1 LSPSRFET
9 VLTNA
14 AYVQPMTQK
23 TVLIVDDEATQR
35 RLAEI
40 AVVKE
45 GYLAR
50 TLDNGSDAIALLS
63 GPEGAD
69 IHAVILDF
77 SMPKVTGLDVMR
89 AISPLRPALP
99 MIMLTAHSSLNTAV
113 EAMRAG
119 ASDFLVKPASPD
131 RIKAALAAAFSAND
145 AKELRP
151 LTEKLADTKQLTFEQ
166 LVGQAPAFLDAIA
179 MARKAAAAAIPLL
192 IEGESGVGKE
202 LIAQSVH
209 SASPRSRKAFVAVNC
224 GAIPANLIESTLF
237 GHEKGAFTGAIDKAS
252 GRFVDADG
260 GTLFLDEIGEMPL
273 DAQVKLLRVLQEGEV
288 QPVGGKAPRKV
299 DVRVISAT
307 NRDLGHEVRAGRF
320 REDLFYRLN
329 VVSVAIPPLRDRRGD
344 IPALAHHFLA
354 QIAASESVAAR
365 TFSVDA
371 MALLAEFS
379 WPGNVR
385 QLQNAIFRAAVL
397 CDDSALHPSDF
408 PQLSEQAHVRRL
420 RRSSDQSG
428 RDATLH
434 GERRQ
439 SDPAPSVTISLTDAA
454 GQFRSFS
461 DIEAEILQASIR
473 HYKGRMSE
481 VAKRLGIGRST
492 LYRKLGELNLLP

>member
-1 LSPSRFET
+1 M
-9 VLTNA
+9 A
-14 AYVQPMTQK
+14 KQ

-35 RLAEI
+35 RLVET
-40 AVVKE
+40 AVARE
-45 GYLAR
+45 GYGVR
-50 TLDNGSDAIALLS
+50 TLDNGADAIALLNS
-63 GPEGAD
+63 PDGAN
-69 IHAVILDF
+69 IHAVILDL
-77 SMPKVTGLDVMR
+77 SMPRVNGLDVMQ
-89 AISPLRPALP
+89 AVRPMRPNLP
-99 MIMLTAHSSLNTAV
+99 IIMLTAHSSLNKAV

-131 RIKAALAAAFSAND
+131 RIKSALAAAFTAND
-145 AKELRP
+145 ARELRP

-166 LVGQAPAFLDAIA
+166 LVGKAPNFLDAIA
-179 MARKAAAAAIPLL
+179 MARKAAASAIPLL

-209 SASPRSRKAFVAVNC
+209 SASPRGRKAFVAVNC

-237 GHEKGAFTGAIDKAS
+237 GHEKGAFTGAIDKAN

-288 QPVGGKAPRKV
+288 QPVGSKAPRKV

-307 NRDLGHEVRAGRF
+307 NRDLAHEVRAGRF

-329 VVSVAIPPLRDRRGD
+329 VVSVALPPLRDRRAD
-344 IPALAHHFLA
+344 ISALAHHFLVH
-354 QIAASESVAAR
+354 IAASESVAAQS
-365 TFSVDA
+365 FSKE
-371 MALLAEFS
+371 ALSLLSEFS

-397 CDDSALHPSDF
+397 CDSPVLDAADF
-408 PQLSEQAHVRRL
+408 PQLSQQSHVRRL
-420 RRSSDQSG
+420 RRSSDQSHEQRG
-428 RDATLH
+428 PQA
-434 GERRQ
+434 ERGHYGQ
-439 SDPAPSVTISLTDAA
+439 AAAINILITDSVGQIRSLA
-454 GQFRSFS
+454 
-461 DIEAEILQASIR
+461 DIEAEVLRAAIG
-473 HYKGRMSE
+473 HCEGRMSE

-492 LYRKLGELNLLP
+492 LYRKLGELNLLA

>member
-1 LSPSRFET
+1 M
-9 VLTNA
+9 N
-14 AYVQPMTQK
+14 QQ

-35 RLAEI
+35 RLAE
-40 AVVKE
+40 AVVSRE
-45 GYLAR
+45 GYAVR
-50 TLDNGSDAIALLS
+50 TLDNGADAIALLN
-63 GPEGAD
+63 GPDGAQ
-69 IHAVILDF
+69 IHAVILDL
-77 SMPKVTGLDVMR
+77 SMPRVTGLDVMR
-89 AISPLRPALP
+89 AVRPMRPTLP
-99 MIMLTAHSSLNTAV
+99 MIMLTAHSSLSTAV

-131 RIKAALAAAFSAND
+131 RIKSALAAAFTAND
-145 AKELRP
+145 ARELRP

-166 LVGQAPAFLDAIA
+166 LVGKAPSFLDAISV
-179 MARKAAAAAIPLL
+179 ARKAAAAAIPLL

-209 SASPRSRKAFVAVNC
+209 SASPRGRKAFVAVNC

-237 GHEKGAFTGAIDKAS
+237 GHEKGAFTGAIDRAN

-288 QPVGGKAPRKV
+288 QAVGSKAPRKV

-307 NRDLGHEVRAGRF
+307 NRDLGHEVRTGRF

-329 VVSVAIPPLRDRRGD
+329 VVSVALPPLRERRGD
-344 IPALAHHFLA
+344 ISALAHHFLA
-354 QIAASESVAAR
+354 QIAASESVAAQN
-365 TFSVDA
+365 FSKG
-371 MALLAEFS
+371 ALVLLSEFS

-397 CDDSALHPSDF
+397 CDSATLDADDF
-408 PQLSEQAHVRRL
+408 PQLAEQAHVRRL
-420 RRSSDQSG
+420 RRSSDQSDVQ
-428 RDATLH
+428 RELQT
-434 GERRQ
+434 ERRQ
-439 SDPAPSVTISLTDAA
+439 SGPVHPINILITDSA
-454 GQFRSFS
+454 GQIRTFAE
-461 DIEAEILQASIR
+461 IEAEILQAAIR
-473 HYKGRMSE
+473 HCQGRMSE

-492 LYRKLGELNLLP
+492 LYRKLGELNIQA

>member
-1 LSPSRFET
+1 
-9 VLTNA
+9 
-14 AYVQPMTQK
+14 M
-23 TVLIVDDEATQR
+23 VLIVDDEATQR
-35 RLAEI
+35 RLAET
-40 AVVKE
+40 AVARE
-45 GYLAR
+45 GYGVR
-50 TLDNGSDAIALLS
+50 TLDNGADAIALLT
-63 GPEGAD
+63 GPDGGD
-69 IHAVILDF
+69 IDAVILDF
-77 SMPKVTGLDVMR
+77 SMPRVTGLDVLR
-89 AISPLRPALP
+89 KVRPLRPDLP
-99 MIMLTAHSSLNTAV
+99 MIMLTAHSSLSTAV

-119 ASDFLVKPASPD
+119 ASDFLIKPASPD
-131 RIKAALAAAFSAND
+131 RIKQALAAAFTSKD
-145 AKELRP
+145 AQELRP
-151 LTEKLADTKQLTFEQ
+151 ITEKIANSKQLTFEQ
-166 LVGQAPAFLDAIA
+166 LVGRAPGFQDAIA
-179 MARKAAAAAIPLL
+179 MARKAAGAAIPLL

-209 SASPRSRKAFVAVNC
+209 SASPRARKNFVAVNC

-237 GHEKGAFTGAIDKAS
+237 GHEKGAFTGAVDKAS

-329 VVSVAIPPLRDRRGD
+329 VVSVAIPPLRDRRED

-354 QIAASESVAAR
+354 QIAASESVKAR
-365 TFSVDA
+365 QLSMDA
-371 MALLAEFS
+371 LALLSEFS

-397 CDDSALHPSDF
+397 CDGAALHAADF
-408 PQLSEQAHVRRL
+408 PQLAEQAHVRRL
-420 RRSSDQSG
+420 RRAGDGSSLAPTPS
-428 RDATLH
+428 
-434 GERRQ
+434 ERRQ
-439 SDPAPSVTISLTDAA
+439 PESKAIVGLALMDSSGHI
-454 GQFRSFS
+454 RSFA
-461 DIEAEILQASIR
+461 DIEADVLQAAIR
-473 HYKGRMSE
+473 HYQGRMSE

>member
-1 LSPSRFET
+1 M
-9 VLTNA
+9 A
-14 AYVQPMTQK
+14 QK

-35 RLAEI
+35 RLAES
-40 AVVKE
+40 AVARE
-45 GYLAR
+45 GYAVR
-50 TLDNGSDAIALLS
+50 CLDNGADAITLLT
-63 GPEGAD
+63 GPDGAQ
-69 IHAVILDF
+69 IHAVILDL

-89 AISPLRPALP
+89 AVRPLRPDLP

-131 RIKAALAAAFSAND
+131 RIKSALAAAFSAND
-145 AKELRP
+145 AQELRP

-166 LVGQAPAFLDAIA
+166 LVGTAPGFLDAIA
-179 MARKAAAAAIPLL
+179 MARKAAVATIPLL

-209 SASPRSRKAFVAVNC
+209 SASPRRRKAFVAVNC

-237 GHEKGAFTGAIDKAS
+237 GHEKGAFTGAIDKAN
-252 GRFVDADG
+252 GRFADADG

-288 QPVGGKAPRKV
+288 QPVGGKASRKV

-329 VVSVAIPPLRDRRGD
+329 VVSVSLPPLRDRRGD
-344 IPALAHHFLA
+344 IPALAHHFLT
-354 QIAASESVAAR
+354 QIAASEAVAAR
-365 TFSVDA
+365 SFSRDA
-371 MALLAEFS
+371 LALLSDFG

-397 CDDSALHPSDF
+397 CDATALRAEDF
-408 PQLSEQAHVRRL
+408 PQLAEQAHVRRL
-420 RRSSDQSG
+420 RRSGDQS
-428 RDATLH
+428 DTLLPKQ

-439 SDPAPSVTISLTDAA
+439 NDSASAINISLTDAN
-454 GQFRSFS
+454 GQIRRFA
-461 DIEAEILQASIR
+461 DIEAEILQAAIR
-473 HYKGRMSE
+473 HCQGRMSE

-492 LYRKLGELNLLP
+492 LYRKLGELNLLN

>member
-1 LSPSRFET
+1 M
-9 VLTNA
+9 A
-14 AYVQPMTQK
+14 QQ

-35 RLAEI
+35 RLAEA
-40 AVVKE
+40 AVARE
-45 GYLAR
+45 GYGVR
-50 TLDNGSDAIALLS
+50 SLDNGADAIALLN
-63 GPEGAD
+63 GPSGAD
-69 IHAVILDF
+69 IDAVILDL

-89 AISPLRPALP
+89 AVRPIRPSLP
-99 MIMLTAHSSLNTAV
+99 MIMLTAHSSLNIAV

-131 RIKAALAAAFSAND
+131 RIKAALAAAFTAND
-145 AKELRP
+145 ARELRP
-151 LTEKLADTKQLTFEQ
+151 LTEKLADSKQLTFEQ
-166 LVGQAPAFLDAIA
+166 LVGKAPRFTDAIA
-179 MARKAAAAAIPLL
+179 LARKAAVTAIPLL

-209 SASPRSRKAFVAVNC
+209 SASPRGRKAFVAVNC

-237 GHEKGAFTGAIDKAS
+237 GHEKGAFTGAIDKAN

-288 QPVGGKAPRKV
+288 QPVGGKAPRKI

-307 NRDLGHEVRAGRF
+307 NRDLGHEVRTGRF

-329 VVSVAIPPLRDRRGD
+329 VVSVALPPLRDRRGD
-344 IPALAHHFLA
+344 IVALAHHFLA

-365 TFSVDA
+365 SFTSDA
-371 MALLAEFS
+371 LALLTEFG

-397 CDDSALHPSDF
+397 CESAALRAEDF
-408 PQLSEQAHVRRL
+408 PQLAEQAHVRRL
-420 RRSSDQSG
+420 RRASDQSDG
-428 RDATLH
+428 QRTASP
-434 GERRQ
+434 ERRQ
-439 SDPAPSVTISLTDAA
+439 QEPVPAINIVITDGS
-454 GQFRSFS
+454 GQIRPFAE
-461 DIEAEILQASIR
+461 IEAEILQASIR
-473 HYKGRMSE
+473 HCQGRMSE

-492 LYRKLGELNLLP
+492 LYRKLGELNLLAG

>member
-1 LSPSRFET
+1 M
-9 VLTNA
+9 A
-14 AYVQPMTQK
+14 QQ

-35 RLAEI
+35 RLAET
-40 AVVKE
+40 AVVRE
-45 GYLAR
+45 GYAVR
-50 TLDNGSDAIALLS
+50 CLDNGADAITLLT
-63 GPEGAD
+63 GPDGAQID
-69 IHAVILDF
+69 AVILDL

-89 AISPLRPALP
+89 AVRPLRPDLP

-131 RIKAALAAAFSAND
+131 RIKSALSAAFSAND
-145 AKELRP
+145 AQELRP

-166 LVGQAPAFLDAIA
+166 LVGTAPGFLDAIA
-179 MARKAAAAAIPLL
+179 MARKAAAAAVPLL

-202 LIAQSVH
+202 LFAQSVH
-209 SASPRSRKAFVAVNC
+209 SASPRRRKAFVAVNC

-237 GHEKGAFTGAIDKAS
+237 GHEKGAFTGAIDKAN
-252 GRFVDADG
+252 GRFADADG

-288 QPVGGKAPRKV
+288 QPVGGKAARKV

-329 VVSVAIPPLRDRRGD
+329 VVSVALPPLRDRRSD

-365 TFSVDA
+365 SFSRDA
-371 MALLAEFS
+371 LALLSDFG

-397 CDDSALHPSDF
+397 CDASALRAEDF
-408 PQLSEQAHVRRL
+408 PQLAEQAHVRRL
-420 RRSSDQSG
+420 RRSSDQS
-428 RDATLH
+428 ATLLPTH

-439 SDPAPSVTISLTDAA
+439 NDQVLAVTVSLTDTN
-454 GQFRSFS
+454 GQIRQFS
-461 DIEAEILQASIR
+461 DIEAEILQAAIR
-473 HYKGRMSE
+473 HCQGRMSE

-492 LYRKLGELNLLP
+492 LYRKLGELNLLT

>member
-1 LSPSRFET
+1 M
-9 VLTNA
+9 
-14 AYVQPMTQK
+14 VQQ

-35 RLAEI
+35 RLAET
-40 AVVKE
+40 AVARE
-45 GYLAR
+45 GYSVR
-50 TLDNGSDAIALLS
+50 SLDNGADAIALLN
-63 GPEGAD
+63 GPDGANID
-69 IHAVILDF
+69 AVILDL

-89 AISPLRPALP
+89 AVRPTRPNLP
-99 MIMLTAHSSLNTAV
+99 MIMLTAHSSLNIAV

-131 RIKAALAAAFSAND
+131 RIKSALAAAFTAND
-145 AKELRP
+145 ARELRP
-151 LTEKLADTKQLTFEQ
+151 LTEKLADSKQLTFEQ
-166 LVGQAPAFLDAIA
+166 LVGKAPSFTNAIA
-179 MARKAAAAAIPLL
+179 LARKAAAAAIPLL

-209 SASPRSRKAFVAVNC
+209 SASPRRRKAFVAVNC

-288 QPVGGKAPRKV
+288 QPVGGKALRKI

-329 VVSVAIPPLRDRRGD
+329 VVSVALPPLRDRRGD
-344 IPALAHHFLA
+344 IAALAHHFLA

-365 TFSVDA
+365 SFTSDA
-371 MALLAEFS
+371 LALLTEFS

-397 CDDSALHPSDF
+397 CDSAALCAEDF
-408 PQLSEQAHVRRL
+408 PQLAEQAHVRRL
-420 RRSSDQSG
+420 RRSSDQSDEP
-428 RDATLH
+428 RPSSP
-434 GERRQ
+434 ERRQ
-439 SDPAPSVTISLTDAA
+439 QEPVPTVNTVNIAITDGS
-454 GQFRSFS
+454 GQIRPLAE
-461 DIEAEILQASIR
+461 IEAEILQASIR
-473 HYKGRMSE
+473 HCQGRMSE

-492 LYRKLGELNLLP
+492 LYRKLGELNLLAG

>member
-1 LSPSRFET
+1 MAQE
-9 VLTNA
+9 
-14 AYVQPMTQK
+14 

-35 RLAEI
+35 RLAES
-40 AVVKE
+40 AVARE
-45 GYLAR
+45 GYVVR
-50 TLDNGSDAIALLS
+50 TLDNGADAITLLT
-63 GPEGAD
+63 GPDGAQ
-69 IHAVILDF
+69 IHAVILDL

-89 AISPLRPALP
+89 AVRPVRPDLP

-131 RIKAALAAAFSAND
+131 RLKAALVAAFTAND
-145 AKELRP
+145 ARELRP
-151 LTEKLADTKQLTFEQ
+151 ITEKIASSKQLTFEQ
-166 LVGQAPAFLDAIA
+166 LVGKAPAFLDSIV

-209 SASPRSRKAFVAVNC
+209 SASPRGRKAFVAVNC

-237 GHEKGAFTGAIDKAS
+237 GHEKGAFTGAFDKAS

-288 QPVGGKAPRKV
+288 QPVGGRAPRKV

-329 VVSVAIPPLRDRRGD
+329 VVSVAIPPLRERRDD

-365 TFSVDA
+365 KFSADA
-371 MALLAEFS
+371 LALLCDFS

-397 CDDSALHPSDF
+397 CDESALRAEDF
-408 PQLSEQAHVRRL
+408 PQLAEQAHVRRL
-420 RRSSDQSG
+420 RRSSDQS
-428 RDATLH
+428 DNSLPI

-439 SDPAPSVTISLTDAA
+439 SDPAPLIHISLTDSS
-454 GQFRSFS
+454 GQIRSFA

>member
-1 LSPSRFET
+1 M
-9 VLTNA
+9 A
-14 AYVQPMTQK
+14 QQ

-35 RLAEI
+35 RLAET
-40 AVVKE
+40 AVARE
-45 GYLAR
+45 GYAVR
-50 TLDNGSDAIALLS
+50 SLDNGADAIALLN
-63 GPEGAD
+63 GPDGAD
-69 IHAVILDF
+69 IDAVILDL

-89 AISPLRPALP
+89 AVRPIRPNLP

-131 RIKAALAAAFSAND
+131 RIKAALAAAFTAND
-145 AKELRP
+145 ARELRP
-151 LTEKLADTKQLTFEQ
+151 LTEKLADNKQLTFEQ
-166 LVGQAPAFLDAIA
+166 LVGKAASFTDAIA
-179 MARKAAAAAIPLL
+179 LARKAAVTAIPLL

-209 SASPRSRKAFVAVNC
+209 SASPRGRKAFVAVNC

-237 GHEKGAFTGAIDKAS
+237 GHEKGAFTGAIDKAN

-288 QPVGGKAPRKV
+288 QPVGGKAPRKI

-329 VVSVAIPPLRDRRGD
+329 VVSVALPPLRDRRGD
-344 IPALAHHFLA
+344 IAALAHHFLA

-365 TFSVDA
+365 SFTSDA
-371 MALLAEFS
+371 LALLTEFG

-397 CDDSALHPSDF
+397 CESAALRAEDF
-408 PQLSEQAHVRRL
+408 PQLAEQAHVRRL
-420 RRSSDQSG
+420 RRSSDQSDG
-428 RDATLH
+428 QRPSSP
-434 GERRQ
+434 ERRQ
-439 SDPAPSVTISLTDAA
+439 QEPVPAINIVITDGS
-454 GQFRSFS
+454 GQIRPFAE
-461 DIEAEILQASIR
+461 IEAEILQASIR
-473 HYKGRMSE
+473 HCQGRMSE

-492 LYRKLGELNLLP
+492 LYRKLGELNLLAG

>member
-1 LSPSRFET
+1 MS
-9 VLTNA
+9 
-14 AYVQPMTQK
+14 QK

-35 RLAEI
+35 RLAET
-40 AVVKE
+40 AVVRE
-45 GYLAR
+45 GYAAR
-50 TLDNGSDAIALLS
+50 TLDNGADAIALLN
-63 GPEGAD
+63 GPDGGQ
-69 IHAVILDF
+69 IHAVILDL
-77 SMPKVTGLDVMR
+77 SMPRVTGLDVMR
-89 AISPLRPALP
+89 AVRPMRPNLP

-131 RIKAALAAAFSAND
+131 RIKAALTAAFSAND
-145 AKELRP
+145 ARELRP

-166 LVGQAPAFLDAIA
+166 LVGKAPNFLDAIA

-209 SASPRSRKAFVAVNC
+209 SASPRGRKAFVAVNC

-288 QPVGGKAPRKV
+288 QPVGSKAPRKV

-329 VVSVAIPPLRDRRGD
+329 VVSVALPPLRERRGD
-344 IPALAHHFLA
+344 VLALAQHFLA
-354 QIAASESVAAR
+354 QIAASESVAAKN
-365 TFSVDA
+365 FSKGA
-371 MALLAEFS
+371 LALLSEFS

-397 CDDSALHPSDF
+397 CESSTLDADDF
-408 PQLSEQAHVRRL
+408 PQLAEQANVRRL
-420 RRSSDQSG
+420 RRSSDQSDVQRG
-428 RDATLH
+428 PQT
-434 GERRQ
+434 ERRQ
-439 SDPAPSVTISLTDAA
+439 SDPVQAINILITDSA
-454 GQFRSFS
+454 GQIRPFA
-461 DIEAEILQASIR
+461 DIEADILQAAIR
-473 HYKGRMSE
+473 HCQGRMSE